1 MSRYN
6 DVQFDNTQLPPIYGY
21 WSQPLVPLEQ
31 ALQSIRP
38 PIDQLPRYIQ
48 VAKKHCRYPSEHRLS
63 RDESAAV
70 YLYTMEWGDESLYRV
85 LNKALRSEKRREL
98 TQWFPYLKLFD
109 TALKKLPTVRECLWR
124 GIDGGLTKKLQKDQD
139 LIWWAV
145 SSCSSSVDVIKDFVG
160 KDATLFMV
168 QAMNGKDISGYT
180 NFPGENEVL
189 LGPGTRLRVA
199 AGTFD
204 HAGGL
209 RVVHL
214 KEVSEEGDDG
224 LASGMAAVQVSPVSS
239 SGCATGTI
247 HADLSKTGEKQ

>member
-6 DVQFDNTQLPPIYGY
+6 DVQFDNTKLPPIYGH
-21 WSQPLVPLEQ
+21 WSSPLVPLEQ
-31 ALQSIRP
+31 ALQSVRP

-48 VAKKHCRYPSEHRLS
+48 VAKKHCRYPSEHGLS

-85 LNKALRSEKRREL
+85 LNKALRSETRREL

-109 TALKKLPTVRECLWR
+109 TALEKLPTVKECLWR
-124 GIDGGLTKKLQKDQD
+124 GIDAGLTTKFEKDQD

-145 SSCSSSVDVIKDFVG
+145 SSCSSSLDVIKDFVG
-160 KDATLFMV
+160 KDAVLFMI

-180 NFPGENEVL
+180 NFPDENEVL
-189 LGPGTRLRVA
+189 LRPGTRLRVA

-204 HAGGL
+204 HTGGL

-214 KEVSEEGDDG
+214 KELSEEGDEE
-224 LASGMAAVQVSPVSS
+224 LASGMATLQVSPSFSS
-239 SGCATGTI
+239 SGASGTY
-247 HADLSKTGEKQ
+247 HVC